1 MMLLCVC
8 VCVVSLLY
16 VWPGKDVATNVEVF
30 WPDGRSAARPLEPSD
45 VNSVLEIHYPRD
57 EEEVTPTVEIEVQQ
71 SFIVILNSHHLDGL

>member
-1 MMLLCVC
+1 M
-8 VCVVSLLY
+8 
-16 VWPGKDVATNVEVF
+16 ATNVEVF